1 MSLKKAI
8 ASGKEHRK
16 DFRGSE
22 RFDKTC
28 RCHGG
33 CPYCLGN
40 RMHSTIVR
48 KEAAKEEL
56 RDYYADIEKEEN

>member
-1 MSLKKAI
+1 MSRT
-8 ASGKEHRK
+8 RK
-16 DFRGSE
+16 NAYTKSK

-40 RMHSTIVR
+40 RMHKNI
-48 KEAAKEEL
+48 KKILKL
-56 RDYYADIEKEEN
+56 RDELKENGL

>member
-1 MSLKKAI
+1 MSNTI
-8 ASGKEHRK
+8 RK
-16 DFRGSE
+16 PYQKSR

-40 RMHSTIVR
+40 RMHKHLKQYAKTR
-48 KEAAKEEL
+48 DQLKENGL
-56 RDYYADIEKEEN
+56 

>member
-8 ASGKEHRK
+8 ASGKEYRK
-16 DFRGSE
+16 EFRGSK

-28 RCHGG
+28 RCNGG

-48 KEAAKEEL
+48 KEIAEEKL
-56 RDYYADIEKEEN
+56 RDYYANIEEEQN